1 MKNGW
6 QLLAVADAPR
16 MQAAPR
22 PKPVPLPL
30 RAQRWRVAPAPL
42 PERVINELLKNE
54 PPSQPTLR
62 EEIAAYKA
70 GIQARKA
77 ARLAVEAAAA
87 APAAKAKKPQ
97 SPIRLNR
104 ESSKFRDALRDWLG
118 YYKSL
123 LKYGWGRMRE
133 RAIPVLCCLTAEVDD
148 GAHEPSNRDHPP
160 NPQR

>member
-1 MKNGW
+1 
-6 QLLAVADAPR
+6 

-42 PERVINELLKNE
+42 PDHVVKELLKNE
-54 PPSQPTLR
+54 LPPQPTLR

-70 GIQARKA
+70 SIQARKA

-87 APAAKAKKPQ
+87 AAAAPAAKAKGKAKKPQ

-104 ESSKFRDALRDWLG
+104 ESSKFRDAFKDWLG

-148 GAHEPSNRDHPP
+148 ESYEPSSRDHPP